1 MGQKSD
7 GGRNAVIWLAT
18 AYTAVIGAAAGAF
31 VIAVASDQ
39 PRGPLLMF
47 GGSLLGLLLL
57 VLLFSIRWS
66 RPANR
71 LRMWLS
77 TTDRTDVND
86 VYRAARRK
94 AQRLERYGDNTPPS
108 VDSVRDAADHG
119 GAWVPH
125 SSGTNRSPRQS

>member
-7 GGRNAVIWLAT
+7 GGRTAVIWLAT
-18 AYTAVIGAAAGAF
+18 AYTAVIGAGAAAF
-31 VIAVASDQ
+31 VIVVATEQ
-39 PRGPLLMF
+39 PRGPLIVF
-47 GGSLLGLLLL
+47 GCSLAGLALLI
-57 VLLFSIRWS
+57 LLFSIPWS

-86 VYRAARRK
+86 VYRASRRK
-94 AQRLERYGDNTPPS
+94 AHRQERYGDNSPPS
-108 VDSVRDAADHG
+108 VDSVRDAANHG

-125 SSGTNRSPRQS
+125 SSGNERAPHRH